1 MKTIKSS
8 ASRRSRMKIREGAVS
23 AIPALDDVDNGIV
36 DLLRDNG
43 RATNLEIAD
52 RLGITPATVS
62 SRIRRLEDSKAM
74 RVVAVS
80 DFAAHG
86 YDILI
91 AVGIKVHGR
100 DVEAVAADLALLP
113 EVFSINVMNGRYDLE
128 LLVALREFDE
138 IGVFLT
144 DHVARIEGVSE
155 LAPGIAADI
164 VKFEFSVAPL

>member
-1 MKTIKSS
+1 MNPTKPL
-8 ASRRSRMKIREGAVS
+8 ASRRTKMQIREGATG
-23 AIPALDDVDNGIV
+23 IPALDEVDTGII
-36 DLLRDNG
+36 DILRDND

-52 RLGITPATVS
+52 RLGVTPATVS
-62 SRIRRLEDSKAM
+62 ARIRRLEDSKAM

-100 DVEAVAADLALLP
+100 AVEAVATDLAALP
-113 EVFSINVMNGRYDLE
+113 EVFSINMMNGRYDLE

-138 IGVFLT
+138 ISVFLT
-144 DHVARIEGVSE
+144 DHVARIQGVSE
-155 LAPGIAADI
+155 LSPGIAANI